1 MGLGFLLRFYLLQI
15 PVTANAARR
24 KLKEEGPEMVPVPV
38 KQGMWSAPFLL
49 PLGEREG
56 KGKAVLQK
64 TSMIFV

>member
-15 PVTANAARR
+15 PVTTNAARR
-24 KLKEEGPEMVPVPV
+24 KLKEEGTEIVPVPV